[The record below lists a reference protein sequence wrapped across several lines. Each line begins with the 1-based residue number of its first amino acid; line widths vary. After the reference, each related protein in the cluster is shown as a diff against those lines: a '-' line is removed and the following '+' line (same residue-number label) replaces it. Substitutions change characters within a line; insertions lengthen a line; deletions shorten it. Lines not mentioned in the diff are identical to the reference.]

1 MSAWR
6 AWRMAPGADVDGG
19 PQVYTSV
26 LDGAVVVRDSKHA
39 PIGACLTF
47 TREQWAA
54 FLAAVKRGEFDD
66 E

>member
-1 MSAWR
+1 MSVRRTWLTATGDDGD
-6 AWRMAPGADVDGG
+6 PGVQA
-19 PQVYTSV
+19 YRSA
-26 LDGAVVVRDSKHA
+26 LDGAVILRDSKHA
-39 PIGACLTF
+39 PIGAWLTF